1 MAKKA
6 LGIEIKEFLKDGF
19 PEGFIHDFDES
30 GDSDLELEE
39 VLIDEEVYDLSDS
52 MFGWLVLEDDDL
64 VKKTFSQ
71 ALSAWK
77 RKTAVSYLLVEVPK
91 NKLDEAKT
99 KIIEL
104 GYKIKG

>member
-71 ALSAWK
+71 AFSAWK
-77 RKTAVSYLLVEVPK
+77 RKRDVSYLLVEVSK
-91 NKLDEAKT
+91 NKLEEAKS
-99 KIIEL
+99 KITEL
-104 GYKIKG
+104 GYKVKG

>member
-1 MAKKA
+1 
-6 LGIEIKEFLKDGF
+6 
-19 PEGFIHDFDES
+19 
-30 GDSDLELEE
+30 
-39 VLIDEEVYDLSDS
+39 
-52 MFGWLVLEDDDL
+52 LEDDDL

-71 ALSAWK
+71 AFSAWK

>member
-6 LGIEIKEFLKDGF
+6 LGIEIKEFLKNGF

-71 ALSAWK
+71 AFSAWK

>member
-6 LGIEIKEFLKDGF
+6 LGIEIKEFLEDGF
-19 PEGFIHDFDES
+19 PEEFIHEFDES

-39 VLIDEEVYDLSDS
+39 VLIDNEVYDLSDN

-71 ALSAWK
+71 AFSAWK

-91 NKLDEAKT
+91 DKLGEAKT

-104 GYKIKG
+104 GYKVKG